1 MGIKII
7 NSREYREKCEEIAFL
22 QADVKEKEVQL
33 LAKERE
39 LENKELNIKQ
49 LKTDIVKYDEE
60 NKRIRKENSELRA
73 ACDEQQKQIA
83 TLTGTVESM
92 TRQLQENADLLAE
105 KDKEIA
111 RLNEPKAA
119 KPDVIDFSE
128 NAEAADPAQPAEV
141 KNPKRPKKSGK

>member
-22 QADVKEKEVQL
+22 QADVKE
-33 LAKERE
+33 KERE

-60 NKRIRKENSELRA
+60 NKRIRKENGELRA
-73 ACDEQQKQIA
+73 ACDEQQRQIA
-83 TLTGTVESM
+83 TLTDTVESM

-141 KNPKRPKKSGK
+141 KNPKRPKKAGK

>member
-33 LAKERE
+33 LAKKRE
-39 LENKELNIKQ
+39 LENRELNIKQ

-60 NKRIRKENSELRA
+60 NKRIRKENGELRA

-83 TLTGTVESM
+83 TLTDTVESM
-92 TRQLQENADLLAE
+92 TRQLQESADLLAE

-111 RLNEPKAA
+111 HLNEPKAA

-128 NAEAADPAQPAEV
+128 NAEVADPAQSAEV

>member
-22 QADVKEKEVQL
+22 QADVKEKEAQL
-33 LAKERE
+33 QAKDRE

-60 NKRIRKENSELRA
+60 NKRIRKENGELRA
-73 ACDEQQKQIA
+73 ACDEQQRQVA
-83 TLTGTVESM
+83 TLNDTIESM
-92 TRQLQENADLLAE
+92 TRQLEENADLLAD

-119 KPDVIDFSE
+119 KPDVIDFTE
-128 NAEAADPAQPAEV
+128 NAEAADPAQSAEV

>member
-22 QADVKEKEVQL
+22 QADVKDKENQL
-33 LAKERE
+33 QGKKRE
-39 LENKELNIKQ
+39 LENRELNIKQ
-49 LKTDIVKYDEE
+49 LKSDIVKYDEE

-73 ACDEQQKQIA
+73 ACDEQQRQIA
-83 TLTGTVESM
+83 TLTDTVESM
-92 TRQLQENADLLAE
+92 TSQLQESADLLAE

-119 KPDVIDFSE
+119 KPDLIDFTE
-128 NAEAADPAQPAEV
+128 NAEAPQSVEATKSD
-141 KNPKRPKKSGK
+141 RSKKKASK